1 MAKIGYARV
10 SSTEQHLDRQ
20 TDALAAQGI
29 ERVFLEKV
37 SGVASDRPELE
48 RMIDFVREGDTVV
61 VESISRLARSTR
73 DLLAIVEALAEKSVD
88 LVSMKEAID
97 TQTPTGR
104 FMLSV
109 FAALSE
115 LERETLLG
123 RQREGID
130 SALRRGVRFG
140 RPRTEY
146 PESWE
151 SIYGAWRSGG
161 MTAVEAM
168 RLTGLAKPTLYRMA
182 KRWEAEATTKSV

>member
-20 TDALAAQGI
+20 TDALEAQGVD
-29 ERVFLEKV
+29 RVFLEKV
-37 SGVASDRPELE
+37 SGVSADRPELH

-73 DLLAIVEALAEKSVD
+73 DLLSIVESLAEKAVD
-88 LVSMKEAID
+88 LVSLKEAID
-97 TQTPTGR
+97 TTTPTGR

-130 SALRRGVRFG
+130 AAKRRGVRFG
-140 RPRTEY
+140 RPRTEF

-151 SIYGAWRSGG
+151 SVYAAWRSGS

-168 RLTGLAKPTLYRMA
+168 RLTGLAKPTFYRMA
-182 KRWEAEATTKSV
+182 KRWEGKSVA